1 MRYSTNTYAK
11 AFVEALVAA
20 KGAESEEVMAKN
32 FLALV
37 RRGGDEARL
46 PKILDEA
53 DRMMRIRS
61 KTRRL
66 VVESARGLDANAKSL
81 VAAIARSGDAIV
93 EKIDPAL
100 IAGIKITA
108 NDEMQFDASLRRKL
122 DNVFGVLQ

>member
-11 AFVEALVAA
+11 AFVEALAAA
-20 KGAESEEVMAKN
+20 KGAEGEEVMAKN
-32 FLALV
+32 FLTLV
-37 RRGGDEARL
+37 RKGGDEARL

-81 VAAIARSGDAIV
+81 VAAIARPGDTIV
-93 EKIDPAL
+93 EKTYPAL

-108 NDEMQFDASLRRKL
+108 NDEVQFDASLRRKL